1 MAGHGSGLARRDRGV
16 DGQEDDRVNREAVE
30 YSARTAGGVRR
41 YHTWPVLRPQTVAEH
56 TWHVMRIWWQV
67 YGPMSPAVS
76 SYLLLHDAG
85 EGQAGDVQFGAKR
98 RYPELKAIL
107 DRIESDQL
115 QVIVGPDRA
124 LDIVGLYVPDRDL
137 LRAKACDLLE
147 MAEFAADEMLMGN
160 RLASPIWTT
169 IEGALVE
176 HTRTMEKAGDPVGAR
191 CASEHWADV
200 HKRLREEGLV

>member
-98 RYPELKAIL
+98 RYPELKA
-107 DRIESDQL
+107 S
-115 QVIVGPDRA
+115 
-124 LDIVGLYVPDRDL
+124 
-137 LRAKACDLLE
+137 DLLE